1 MVGRRYDV
9 EEVHVHH
16 GVSTCICGVEDRS
29 LPTCIYVPR
38 KSKAVGDDD
47 DPRQAAFLRSR
58 SVRAVPVMGT
68 G

>member
-1 MVGRRYDV
+1 MVYGRYDV

-58 SVRAVPVMGT
+58 SVRAVPVIGT